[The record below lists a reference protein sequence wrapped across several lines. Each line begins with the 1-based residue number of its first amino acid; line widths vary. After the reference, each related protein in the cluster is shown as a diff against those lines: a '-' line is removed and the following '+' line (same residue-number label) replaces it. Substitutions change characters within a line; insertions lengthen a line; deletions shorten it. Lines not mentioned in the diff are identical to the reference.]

1 MARHDKSPPKKAQPV
16 ENPAGAAMN
25 ASDAAPGNG
34 SDVREAL
41 QRQGVLGRRL
51 KALYDE
57 VADEPLPD
65 DFMDLL
71 ARLSDAPDGGERS

>member
-1 MARHDKSPPKKAQPV
+1 MARHDNSPPKKAQSA

-25 ASDAAPGNG
+25 ASEAAPAYA
-34 SDVREAL
+34 SDGREAL
-41 QRQGVLGRRL
+41 QRQGALGQRL

-57 VADEPLPD
+57 VADEPLPN
-65 DFMDLL
+65 DFIDLL